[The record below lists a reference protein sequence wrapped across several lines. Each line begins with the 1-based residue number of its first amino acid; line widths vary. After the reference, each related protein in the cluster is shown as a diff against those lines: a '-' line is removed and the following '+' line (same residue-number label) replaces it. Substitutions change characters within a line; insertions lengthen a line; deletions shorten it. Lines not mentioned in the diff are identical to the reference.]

1 MKDIHTSPYKR
12 TIIFSKYFYCLQ
24 QLEKYME
31 DLNESNFKM
40 QDLKTSLLR
49 ISSKGIYKDTQKNLV
64 KMIFLAEFFIITKSH
79 LFIW

>member
-1 MKDIHTSPYKR
+1 
-12 TIIFSKYFYCLQ
+12 
-24 QLEKYME
+24 ME

>member
-1 MKDIHTSPYKR
+1 M
-12 TIIFSKYFYCLQ
+12 IIIVSKYFYCLQ

-49 ISSKGIYKDTQKNLV
+49 ISSKGLYKDKQKIWTM
-64 KMIFLAEFFIITKSH
+64 KEKSNNCN
-79 LFIW
+79 